1 MLMAL
6 STAMRRDQARALCSQ
21 AVASAFFAGAVDA
34 LGVSGV
40 MVAFSAPG
48 FEESAVKTAW
58 VGTGP
63 DEGAEASMPLA
74 ARLNFGR

>member
-1 MLMAL
+1 MLPAL
-6 STAMRRDQARALCSQ
+6 STAMRLDQARPFRTQ
-21 AVASAFFAGAVDA
+21 AVVSDFFAGAVDG

-48 FEESAVKTAW
+48 FEESAVKTAC

-63 DEGAEASMPLA
+63 DEGAEGSVLLA
-74 ARLNFGR
+74 TRLNFGR